1 MKDLIIKGGTIVNSQ
16 TAFKGDLY
24 IKDSR
29 IASMGS
35 VADVTGA
42 KEIDASG
49 KLVLPGIIDAHVQL
63 ECAYKDIVMTDDF
76 NTGTIA
82 AAAGGVTTIVDF
94 ADQAA
99 GKTPLE
105 ELDERMAIADSKVNV
120 DYTLHLGVTNIEGS
134 QVDEL
139 TQAVNRRGINSFK
152 LYMAY
157 RKRGRLVDEGQIFGI
172 MREAA
177 AVGAICGV
185 HAENEPLIDYLVSLY
200 DEARGDFG
208 VDNFARSRPPLAEEL
223 SIMIAAKIA
232 SETGAT
238 LYVHHLSTAAGLE
251 VIRQARSTGQTIY
264 AETCPQYLLLNE
276 EVYNGDDG
284 CFFVMNP
291 PIRKQEDAEALWEAL
306 ATDEIQVVGTDHCSY
321 NIDQKT
327 RNKHDFRKVPAGIPG
342 IETLLP
348 LLYSEGV
355 GKGRISLQQLVHV
368 LSTKPAKI
376 FDLYGR
382 KGDLQVG
389 FDADVVIFDPQTK
402 GALEPADLTMNVD
415 FSPFKHLVITG
426 RVETTILR
434 GEVIYANGNWCGPQN
449 YGRFVPTKAYIEGE
463 K

>member
-1 MKDLIIKGGTIVNSQ
+1 MNEVLIKGGTIVNSQ

-24 IKDSR
+24 VRNGKIVS
-29 IASMGS
+29 IGS
-35 VADVTGA
+35 SLGVTGA
-42 KEIDASG
+42 KVIDADG

-63 ECAYKDIVMTDDF
+63 ECAYKDTVMTDDF
-76 NTGTIA
+76 NTGTEA

-94 ADQAA
+94 ADQSA
-99 GKTPLE
+99 GKSPLE
-105 ELDERMAIADSKVNV
+105 ELDERMAIANSKVNV

-134 QVDEL
+134 QVNEL
-139 TQAVNRRGINSFK
+139 KQAVNERGINSFK

-177 AVGAICGV
+177 AAGAICGV

-200 DEARGDFG
+200 DETKGDFS
-208 VDNFARSRPPLAEEL
+208 VEHFANSRPPLAEEL

-232 SETGAT
+232 SATGAT
-238 LYVHHLSTAAGLE
+238 LYVHHLSTAAGLN
-251 VIRQARSTGQTIY
+251 VIRQARKEGQTIY

-276 EVYNGDDG
+276 EVYKGDDG
-284 CFFVMNP
+284 CLYVMNP
-291 PIRKQEDAEALWEAL
+291 PIRKQEDAEALWCAL
-306 ATDEIQVVGTDHCSY
+306 AADEIQVVGTDHCSY
-321 NIDQKT
+321 DIRQKT
-327 RNKHDFRKVPAGIPG
+327 RNKHDFRMVPAGIPG

-355 GKGRISLQQLVHV
+355 CKGKINLQQLIQI
-368 LSTKPAKI
+368 LSTKPAQI

-389 FDADVVIFDPQTK
+389 FDADVVIFDPQRK
-402 GALEPADLTMNVD
+402 GALVPSELKMNVD
-415 FSPFKHLVITG
+415 FSPFEHLEITG

-434 GEVIYANGNWCGPQN
+434 GEIIYTDGNWCGPQN
-449 YGRFVPTKAYIEGE
+449 YGRFVPTKAFIERG